1 MVTFRL
7 KEQDD
12 NQLTYW
18 YFPQG
23 KEANGHGTI
32 IIDRVAG
39 KVDVTQLAPDDR
51 LRRHTL
57 EEQLKLRKATENMR
71 KIEQLPE
78 LTEEEWPIPTA
89 DKISTIFADH
99 AIRKIVEAY
108 NQGQILE
115 EGIEVWQ
122 M

>member
-1 MVTFRL
+1 MVTFKL

-12 NQLTYW
+12 NHLTYW
-18 YFPQG
+18 YFPNG

-39 KVDVTQLAPDDR
+39 KVDVTQLAPDDK

-99 AIRKIVEAY
+99 AIRKIVDAY

-115 EGIEVWQ
+115 EGAETWQ

>member
-23 KEANGHGTI
+23 KEANGHGII
-32 IIDRVAG
+32 IIDRVVG
-39 KVDVTQLAPDDR
+39 RVDVTQLAPDDR

-115 EGIEVWQ
+115 EGVEVWQ

>member
-23 KEANGHGTI
+23 KEANGDGII

>member
-23 KEANGHGTI
+23 KEANGHGII

-57 EEQLKLRKATENMR
+57 EEQLKLRKATENTR

>member
-23 KEANGHGTI
+23 KEANGHDII